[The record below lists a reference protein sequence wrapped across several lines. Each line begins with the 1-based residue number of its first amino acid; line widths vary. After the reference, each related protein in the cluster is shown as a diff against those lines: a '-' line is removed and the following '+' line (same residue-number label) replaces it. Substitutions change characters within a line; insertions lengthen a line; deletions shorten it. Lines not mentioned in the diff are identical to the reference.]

1 MKMKCLIADD
11 EYPALVLLEDYI
23 SKTPELELVAKCEN
37 AMEAN
42 QYIKEGEIDL
52 MFLDIQMPDLTGLEL
67 LKSLKHK
74 PLVILT
80 TAYSE
85 YALESY
91 ELDVTDYLVK
101 PFSFERF
108 VQSVNKAKELI
119 HLKRAGKQQS
129 GSAQKPHFFVKADY
143 KKVRVNLEDIRYI
156 EGLREYVSIYTRDKR
171 IITLEAMKNLEAS
184 LPNDQFIRIHK
195 SYIIAIDKVTAL
207 VGNMVELGDKQIPI
221 GKMYREKVKQ
231 VFV

>member
-1 MKMKCLIADD
+1 MKIKCLIVDD

-23 SKTPELELVAKCEN
+23 SKMPELELVAKCEN

-42 QYIKEGEIDL
+42 QHLKENNIDV

-67 LKSLKHK
+67 LKSLKQK
-74 PLVILT
+74 PVVILT

-85 YALESY
+85 YALEGY

-119 HLKRAGKQQS
+119 ALKKGGKQ
-129 GSAQKPHFFVKADY
+129 GTAAKPHFFVKADY
-143 KKVRVNLEDIRYI
+143 KKVRINHEDILYI
-156 EGLREYVSIYTRDKR
+156 EGLREYVSIYTQDKR
-171 IITLEAMKNLEAS
+171 IITLEAMKNLETT
-184 LPNDQFIRIHK
+184 LPNDQFIRVHK
-195 SYIIAIDKVTAL
+195 SYIIAIDKVNAL
-207 VGNMVELGDKQIPI
+207 VGNMVEIGNKQIPI
-221 GKMYREKVKQ
+221 GKIYREKVKQ